1 MRLQGASCVFL
12 GTNTM
17 HRVRDE
23 IKKAISAP
31 FIDIFETVPDEIK
44 KQNKFSIGLLGT
56 YPVMSDKFYYDS
68 YKKNGVNII
77 TPEEEQ
83 KIEIDLIIFEKLTF
97 NEIKERSKKYLI
109 KVIRQLINKG
119 AEGVISGYTE
129 INLLLNQTDIP
140 EVLLFDTLELHCEKA
155 ARICIGEDLTD

>member
-1 MRLQGASCVFL
+1 M
-12 GTNTM
+12 
-17 HRVRDE
+17 
-23 IKKAISAP
+23 
-31 FIDIFETVPDEIK
+31 
-44 KQNKFSIGLLGT
+44 GT

-83 KIEIDLIIFEKLTF
+83 KIEIDLIIFEELTF